1 MMHRVAFA
9 SVLVVLST
17 STVFGADRTVA
28 GPFITEPPTLISLGF
43 EWEIAGDDNRN
54 AEVAVWY
61 RKKGDQAWK
70 QGLPLLRLQQERI
83 NRGPLQY
90 TTPNMFAGSL
100 FDLEPGTDYEGRF
113 VLTDP
118 DGLEGK
124 SEQIVTVRTRVEPRP
139 FAGGRVYHVYPP
151 GYTGTRQEPAFTGLL
166 AAYYTGSSNSDNHN
180 TFPPR
185 VQPGDTILIHAGIY
199 KDDRFRYGEGGGPA
213 GLGTISDGTYFLT
226 QSGTPDRPIVM
237 KAAGDGDVIFDGD
250 GAHNLFDLMAAS
262 DNYFEGLTIRNT
274 EIAFLAGRKNI
285 IGSRGLTIK
294 RCRFENIGRGV
305 LTDWSGSKDFYI
317 ADNVFIGRYNPNRL
331 IGVTGRTW
339 QSFPEFPN
347 KLVSEFAVKVYGSGH
362 VVAHNYIA
370 NFHDGVDHATYGNP
384 DGSPNAIRDRL
395 PVSIDFYNNDITNVD
410 DNCIEADGAA
420 HNVRIFR
427 NRCFNHGHRALSAQP
442 VFGGPVYF
450 IRNLVYHAPEGGA
463 LKTSSTPAGLVV
475 YHNTL
480 LAPVR
485 WMIGAIANL
494 HFRNNLILG
503 RSEVPELF
511 TVDTFTNYSTSDYN
525 GFRPN
530 EDAEFSFQWNS
541 PPFAIRADYEG
552 KRESRTFKTLE
563 AFSDATGQDRHSRLV
578 DYDVF
583 LKASAPDRSD
593 PRRLYQPADFDFRLR
608 PGSKAVDAGIRLP
621 NVNDDLT
628 GRAPDLGAYETGQP
642 LPHYGPR

>member
-1 MMHRVAFA
+1 MKRIRQVAFA
-9 SVLVVLST
+9 SFLVLLLT
-17 STVFGADRTVA
+17 KTAAGADKTVS
-28 GPFITEPPTLISLGF
+28 GPLIAEPPTLISLGF
-43 EWEIAGDDNRN
+43 EWEIDGDDNRN
-54 AEVAVWY
+54 AAVTVAY
-61 RKKGDQAWK
+61 RRKGAPDWT
-70 QGLPLLRLQQERI
+70 QGLPLLRLQRERI
-83 NRGPLQY
+83 DRGPLQY
-90 TTPNMFAGSL
+90 TAPNMFAGSV
-100 FDLEPGTDYEGRF
+100 FDLEPDTEYESRL

-118 DGLEGK
+118 DGVEGR
-124 SEQIVTVRTRVEPRP
+124 SEHLVTVRTRFEPRP

-151 GYTGTRQEPAFTGLL
+151 GYSGAKQEPAFTGLL
-166 AAYYTGSSNSDNHN
+166 AAYYTGSSHSDNHN

-185 VQPGDTILIHAGIY
+185 VQPGDTILVHAGLY
-199 KDDRFRYGEGGGPA
+199 KDDRFRYGGGA

-226 QSGTPDRPIVM
+226 QSGTPDKPIVI
-237 KAAGDGDVIFDGD
+237 KAAGDGDVVFDGD
-250 GAHNLFDLMAAS
+250 GAHNLFDVTAAS
-262 DNYFEGLTIRNT
+262 HNYFEGLTIRNT
-274 EIAFLAGRKNI
+274 EIAFLAGRKSI
-285 IGSRGLTIK
+285 IGSRGLTVK

-317 ADNVFIGRYNPNRL
+317 ADNVFIGRQDPNLL
-331 IGVTGRTW
+331 IGTAGRTW
-339 QSFPEFPN
+339 QRFSEFPP
-347 KLVSEFAVKVYGSGH
+347 KLLSEFAVKVYGSGH

-384 DGSPNAIRDRL
+384 DGAPDAIRDRL

-442 VFGGPVYF
+442 VFGGPVYY

-475 YHNTL
+475 YHNTFI
-480 LAPVR
+480 APVR
-485 WMIGAIANL
+485 WMLGPISNL

-530 EDAEFSFQWNS
+530 ADAKFSFQWIS
-541 PPFAIRADYEG
+541 PPFTTPADYAG
-552 KRESRTFKTLE
+552 MRETRNFETLQ
-563 AFSDATGQDRHSRLV
+563 AFSAATGQDTHSVLV

-583 LKASAPDRSD
+583 QKVSAPDPSD
-593 PRRLYQPADFDFRLR
+593 PRKLYKPADFDFRLR
-608 PGSKAVDAGIRLP
+608 PGSKAVDAGIRLF
-621 NVNDDLT
+621 NVNDDVS

-642 LPHYGPR
+642 VPHYGPR